1 MLTAI
6 SDTIRPMAATAPM
19 PGLHGREAETSVLSR
34 ALDRAAAG
42 RLAVV
47 LAEGEAGIGK
57 TRLLAETLTA
67 AAAAEAQLAGTG
79 PANLVAEGL
88 SNPQIG
94 ERLYI
99 SRRTVP
105 QTHVAHIFMKLAVSS
120 RAARRRGDPAA
131 APRLTGPV
139 HGPASWRIFRA
150 RPDQS
155 NDGLRSRLRLSSKKP
170 SVSVTS
176 ATPSHSGRPR
186 RRAERA

>member
-19 PGLHGREAETSVLSR
+19 PGLHGRSETSVLSH

-99 SRRTVP
+99 SRRTV

-120 RAARRRGDPAA
+120 RAQLAAEVTRQPPRGWPARFTGRPAGGYSARG
-131 APRLTGPV
+131 
-139 HGPASWRIFRA
+139 
-150 RPDQS
+150 
-155 NDGLRSRLRLSSKKP
+155 RLSRTTACGP
-170 SVSVTS
+170 GS
-176 ATPSHSGRPR
+176 A
-186 RRAERA
+186 